1 MDIIKVQKQAFKHLA
16 EGNYSQAGELWQA
29 CIDAEPTERLNYWYL
44 GLVWL
49 LQGENADAEA
59 IWLSALAEGTTAE
72 IEAGMAELQE
82 ILISTGNQFLR
93 DHHLHLA
100 EKIYWQ
106 ILDLDES
113 LVEVHYNLGQAIA
126 QQGDLERAI
135 DCWQK
140 AIDLQPDLMV
150 AYQNQG
156 EVYQKLGQFAEAIAC
171 YLKALALH
179 PDYHIA
185 YHLGCCLCQ
194 QGKWQEAPIYFQQ
207 AIELNSDYP
216 AAYSDL
222 GWAELQQGKW
232 QEAIAYF
239 QQAIKMIPDFISA
252 YSIWA
257 ANSIQQ
263 GKAIQLNAAL
273 LTALATEG
281 EIPLI
286 VERLQAAIA
295 KNNTL
300 SNQPINSP
308 VVLGVN
314 PPTDFYESTQQWAI
328 ENNLISSYY
337 INIYP
342 QNTLALT
349 PPKTPEATIH
359 FSFRFNHQIELP
371 SSFVAIVPQGRYW
384 LNPDESA
391 SAVITA
397 NNRILGDISPEFPIL
412 SPGHPD
418 NHPSKH
424 SILFAKNL
432 PAIQKIAGTVAVL
445 SGLQNQVYFHWMC
458 DILPRIELWQR
469 SGIAQSEI
477 DHFLINAKLPFQ
489 KETLNILGI
498 DDTQILAPEP
508 NCHIE
513 ATKLIVPSFPG
524 KIAWMPKWAAE
535 FLRQRFLNTTAAI
548 SPPANLLYI
557 TRHQAANR
565 RIINEAQVIDWLAD
579 FGFQVVTLESIS
591 VVEQAAL
598 FASAKVVI
606 SAHGSGL
613 TNLVFCH
620 PGTKVIEIFSPN
632 FVYHCYWLISN
643 LVDLEY
649 YYLLGEV
656 PEGFYLHQILYPNPR
671 LEDIFVDL
679 DKLQK
684 IMKFAEII
692 KF

>member
-16 EGNYSQAGELWQA
+16 EGEYSQAADLWQA

-59 IWLSALAEGTTAE
+59 IWLSALAEGTTSE
-72 IEAGMAELQE
+72 IDAGMAELRE
-82 ILISTGNQFLR
+82 ILISAGNQFLR
-93 DHHLHLA
+93 DRHLALA

-140 AIDLQPDLMV
+140 AIDLQPDLRA

-156 EVYQKLGQFAEAIAC
+156 EVFQKLGQFPEAIAC
-171 YLKALALH
+171 YSKALALD

-194 QGKWQEAPIYFQQ
+194 QGKWQEATIYFKQ

-216 AAYSDL
+216 AVYSDL

-257 ANSIQQ
+257 ANSVQQ
-263 GKAIQLNAAL
+263 GKAIQVNAAL
-273 LTALATEG
+273 LKALETEV
-281 EIPLI
+281 EIGLI
-286 VERLQAAIA
+286 IERLQEAIA

-300 SNQPINSP
+300 SKQPINFQ

-328 ENNLISSYY
+328 NNNLTSSHC

-342 QNTLALT
+342 QNTLVLT

-359 FSFRFNHQIELP
+359 FSFRFSHKIELP

-384 LNPDESA
+384 LNADESA

-397 NNRILGDISPEFPIL
+397 DNRILGDISPEFPIL

-432 PAIQKIAGTVAVL
+432 PAIQKIDGTVAVL

-477 DHFLINAKLPFQ
+477 DYFLINAKLPFQ

-513 ATKLIVPSFPG
+513 ATKLVVPSFPG
-524 KIAWMPKWAAE
+524 TVAWMPKWAAE
-535 FLRQRFLNTTAAI
+535 FLRHRFLNTTAAT

-557 TRHQAANR
+557 TR
-565 RIINEAQVIDWLAD
+565 
-579 FGFQVVTLESIS
+579 
-591 VVEQAAL
+591 
-598 FASAKVVI
+598 
-606 SAHGSGL
+606 L
-613 TNLVFCH
+613 T
-620 PGTKVIEIFSPN
+620 
-632 FVYHCYWLISN
+632 
-643 LVDLEY
+643 
-649 YYLLGEV
+649 
-656 PEGFYLHQILYPNPR
+656 R
-671 LEDIFVDL
+671 
-679 DKLQK
+679 
-684 IMKFAEII
+684 
-692 KF
+692 